1 LQASP
6 APSDDAVPGLDP
18 AAAWRWLRL
27 PRTESPWLHE
37 EVATRMVERLQ
48 WFREVP
54 GSWLHW
60 EPLLGGLQGHARVRA
75 ALPDAACQVWSHDLV
90 RSRELTREG
99 AARSWNPLRRVRDFV
114 PEAADVARPVQL
126 LWANMGL
133 HTVAAPQTLLARWRD
148 HLAPGGFLLMSC
160 MGPDSL
166 AELRAVYAAEG
177 WPTPTHA
184 FTDMHDWGDMLVH
197 AGFAEPVMDMER
209 ITLTFGSA
217 TAMLD
222 ELRASGRNLS
232 SARHPGLRGRGWRQA
247 LIEAIERRG
256 ARDGGGR
263 LRLGFEIIYGHA
275 VRAEPRV
282 RSGQTAL
289 PLDEVREQLRRRR
302 G

>member
-1 LQASP
+1 
-6 APSDDAVPGLDP
+6 
-18 AAAWRWLRL
+18 
-27 PRTESPWLHE
+27 
-37 EVATRMVERLQ
+37 
-48 WFREVP
+48 
-54 GSWLHW
+54 
-60 EPLLGGLQGHARVRA
+60 
-75 ALPDAACQVWSHDLV
+75 
-90 RSRELTREG
+90 
-99 AARSWNPLRRVRDFV
+99 
-114 PEAADVARPVQL
+114 
-126 LWANMGL
+126 
-133 HTVAAPQTLLARWRD
+133 
-148 HLAPGGFLLMSC
+148 
-160 MGPDSL
+160 
-166 AELRAVYAAEG
+166 
-177 WPTPTHA
+177 
-184 FTDMHDWGDMLVH
+184 
-197 AGFAEPVMDMER
+197 MER